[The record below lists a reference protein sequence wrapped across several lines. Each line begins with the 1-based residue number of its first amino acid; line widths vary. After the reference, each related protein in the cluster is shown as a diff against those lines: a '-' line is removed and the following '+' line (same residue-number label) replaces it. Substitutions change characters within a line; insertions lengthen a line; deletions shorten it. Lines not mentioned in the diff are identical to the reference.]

1 MRKVVIFL
9 AVVVF
14 GIVDAGRVKQ
24 KPESDELLIAEQ
36 AISIDCETGEC
47 IFEKEGDTKC
57 APSSMTKLMT
67 LYLVFS
73 ALESGRLALDTE
85 FPVSEKA
92 QKMTGSRSFFQ
103 AGTMAKVEDLI
114 KSIAVHSGND
124 ACVVI
129 AEGMCGDVSAFVKE
143 MNEKAA
149 EFGLQNTNFENPA
162 GLPHENHFSTVHDI
176 ATISRRIITDFPRHY
191 HYFSEKVFTVN
202 SITQQNRNTLLGNS
216 LKVDGLKTGK
226 TDAGGYGI
234 SVSAQ
239 NDGKRIIVVVNG
251 CKTAKSRA
259 QDANKLLALAFK
271 EFVPMKAADAGKPV
285 SEVPVLFGVKERV
298 GICVHENII
307 ISVPKKYK
315 DSFKVEIKAS
325 DLLEAP
331 VALGAKVGEL
341 TCKYGNFTSRP
352 YDLFACDSIEK
363 VNFIQQMII
372 RIKRFIFG
380 KEDDKSVEKPAGIKD
395 VR

>member
-14 GIVDAGRVKQ
+14 GIVDAGKVKQ
-24 KPESDELLIAEQ
+24 KPEPDELLSAEQ

-103 AGTMAKVEDLI
+103 AGTMAKVEDLV

-129 AEGMCGDVSAFVKE
+129 AEGMSGDVSAFVKE

-149 EFGLQNTNFENPA
+149 EFGLQSTNFENPA

-176 ATISRRIITDFPRHY
+176 AIISRRIIADFPRHY

-271 EFVPMKAADAGKPV
+271 EFVPIKVADAGKPV
-285 SEVPVLFGVKERV
+285 SEVPVLFGIKEQV
-298 GICVHENII
+298 GICVHENVVV
-307 ISVPKKYK
+307 SVPKKYK
-315 DSFKVEIKAS
+315 DSFKVEIKAG

-331 VALGAKVGEL
+331 VVLGSKVGEL

-352 YDLFACDSIEK
+352 YDLFACDSIER

-372 RIKRFIFG
+372 RIKQFIFG
-380 KEDDKSVEKPAGIKD
+380 KEDDKSVEKPTGIKD